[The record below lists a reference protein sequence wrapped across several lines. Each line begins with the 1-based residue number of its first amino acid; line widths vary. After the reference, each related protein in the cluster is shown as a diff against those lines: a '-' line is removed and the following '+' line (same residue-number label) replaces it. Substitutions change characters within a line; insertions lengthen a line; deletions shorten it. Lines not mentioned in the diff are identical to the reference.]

1 MARLPAT
8 LSAEPYILGELS
20 LARAGLGGI
29 AATEKF
35 VIFGDRDVDDF
46 HDVFRC
52 LDAETGEQLWQ
63 VERLAI
69 GSLDYGNS
77 PRTTPLIADNG
88 RVYCLGAHGDLL
100 CLNLT
105 DGDVIWEH
113 NLREKFGSPGELP
126 WGYCGSPL
134 LIGNNLI
141 VNPGAANA
149 SIVALDSQTGDV
161 VWQCP
166 GEQPSYGSLK
176 H

>member
-1 MARLPAT
+1 MVRLARTEPRRTRLPA
-8 LSAEPYILGELS
+8 EPNILWELS

-105 DGDVIWEH
+105 DGDVISNRLYVFAHH
-113 NLREKFGSPGELP
+113 NLR
-126 WGYCGSPL
+126 
-134 LIGNNLI
+134 I
-141 VNPGAANA
+141 A
-149 SIVALDSQTGDV
+149 VALHTELKLICAIICGRV
-161 VWQCP
+161 LM
-166 GEQPSYGSLK
+166 GTQPA
-176 H
+176 